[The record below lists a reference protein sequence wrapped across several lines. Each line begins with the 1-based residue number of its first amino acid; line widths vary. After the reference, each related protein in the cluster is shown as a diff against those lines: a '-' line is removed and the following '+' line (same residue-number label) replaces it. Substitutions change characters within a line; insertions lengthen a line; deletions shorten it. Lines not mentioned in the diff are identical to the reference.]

1 MAEGIFGAFTSA
13 QKAGQEFGQAIQS
26 KNILQEAYAGASPD
40 VAADPKEQSTILQ
53 KASVLAG
60 QKGLQ
65 SLAHSFQKDASS
77 LSQDVQKSQLDSL
90 KNMQGQLGYSGQL
103 LSALPADATTEDFNN
118 VFANI
123 KEPQAQMAIQ
133 SITRNPNF
141 TPERKKEL
149 LTKLTETVD
158 QNLKAQTLLG
168 VEEERKARI
177 DARDERI
184 LLSRIGAKRRNGDD
198 LTPEEQDYADYGVLP
213 GDKNRITTR
222 GVETGAGTAGAP
234 ISVRQNNPLNLTDPK
249 TGKIRSF
256 DTPEQGREAGLKDL
270 QSKIAGTS
278 EAYKAKFGNQPVTP
292 ERLAETWSPAN
303 AKGNS
308 KESTANYAKAIADAA
323 GIDVNQPIENTT
335 QTRDKVFNAMASFEA
350 GAYKQP
356 TATKEPVTA
365 DDKVVEQYDRK
376 RGGGLTVKEWDTIN
390 PTAVQIIVDTVM

>member
-40 VAADPKEQSTILQ
+40 VAADPQEQSTILQ

-77 LSQDVQKSQLDSL
+77 LSQDVQKSQISAI

-149 LTKLTETVD
+149 LTNLTKTVD
-158 QNLKAQTLLG
+158 QNLKAMKIAADGEYKERSLDIREEGLLIRERTAAGRQNKIKGSPEAPLGAIKRQSATLKDELG
-168 VEEERKARI
+168 DVLVKDKSGNLIPMSDAQRSTVASRI
-177 DARDERI
+177 ENEGRQRYKNNPENYSSRQDAVDEARDDIVAQDFPETTTKSTFLNIGIPGTSSKERI
-184 LLSRIGAKRRNGDD
+184 YK
-198 LTPEEQDYADYGVLP
+198 P
-213 GDKNRITTR
+213 GGEK
-222 GVETGAGTAGAP
+222 ETKP
-234 ISVRQNNPLNLTDPK
+234 
-249 TGKIRSF
+249 
-256 DTPEQGREAGLKDL
+256 
-270 QSKIAGTS
+270 
-278 EAYKAKFGNQPVTP
+278 
-292 ERLAETWSPAN
+292 AE
-303 AKGNS
+303 K
-308 KESTANYAKAIADAA
+308 K
-323 GIDVNQPIENTT
+323 
-335 QTRDKVFNAMASFEA
+335 
-350 GAYKQP
+350 
-356 TATKEPVTA
+356 ATKSTYTT
-365 DDKVVEQYDRK
+365 EQESWITRAMQANPDMSREEI
-376 RGGGLTVKEWDTIN
+376 VKEGKKLKKL
-390 PTAVQIIVDTVM
+390 

>member
-40 VAADPKEQSTILQ
+40 VAADPQEQSTILQ

-77 LSQDVQKSQLDSL
+77 LSQDVQKSQISAI

-149 LTKLTETVD
+149 LTNLTKTVD
-158 QNLKAQTLLG
+158 QNLKAMKIAADGEYKERSLDIR
-168 VEEERKARI
+168 EEGI
-177 DARDERI
+177 
-184 LLSRIGAKRRNGDD
+184 LSRERTA
-198 LTPEEQDYADYGVLP
+198 
-213 GDKNRITTR
+213 
-222 GVETGAGTAGAP
+222 AG
-234 ISVRQNNPLNLTDPK
+234 RQ
-249 TGKIRSF
+249 
-256 DTPEQGREAGLKDL
+256 
-270 QSKIAGTS
+270 
-278 EAYKAKFGNQPVTP
+278 GNIK
-292 ERLAETWSPAN
+292 N
-303 AKGNS
+303 AKGFEVKGTEAVLKSMFGKEMLDTMSDEDWTAAATKVEGRARQLQKKENIDLEDAKDQAINELFKPTEKS
-308 KESTANYAKAIADAA
+308 KWFGMSS
-323 GIDVNQPIENTT
+323 DVGYEYEKGTP
-335 QTRDKVFNAMASFEA
+335 KSPA
-350 GAYKQP
+350 P
-356 TATKEPVTA
+356 TATKEAT
-365 DDKVVEQYDRK
+365 
-376 RGGGLTVKEWDTIN
+376 KESPKTKE
-390 PTAVQIIVDTVM
+390 TKFKEGQIYTDAKGNRAMYNAGQWVPLK

>member
-40 VAADPKEQSTILQ
+40 VAADPQEQSTILQ

-77 LSQDVQKSQLDSL
+77 LSQDVQKSQISAI

-149 LTKLTETVD
+149 LTNLTKTVD
-158 QNLKAQTLLG
+158 QNLKAMKIAADGEYRERSLDIR
-168 VEEERKARI
+168 EEGI
-177 DARDERI
+177 
-184 LLSRIGAKRRNGDD
+184 LSRERTA
-198 LTPEEQDYADYGVLP
+198 
-213 GDKNRITTR
+213 
-222 GVETGAGTAGAP
+222 AG
-234 ISVRQNNPLNLTDPK
+234 RQ
-249 TGKIRSF
+249 
-256 DTPEQGREAGLKDL
+256 
-270 QSKIAGTS
+270 
-278 EAYKAKFGNQPVTP
+278 GNIK
-292 ERLAETWSPAN
+292 N
-303 AKGNS
+303 AKGFEVKGTEAVLKSMFGKEMLDTMSDEDWTAAATKVEGRARQLQKKENIDLEDAKDQAINELFKPTEKS
-308 KESTANYAKAIADAA
+308 KWFGMSS
-323 GIDVNQPIENTT
+323 DVGYEYEKGTP
-335 QTRDKVFNAMASFEA
+335 KSPA
-350 GAYKQP
+350 P
-356 TATKEPVTA
+356 TATKEAT
-365 DDKVVEQYDRK
+365 
-376 RGGGLTVKEWDTIN
+376 KESPKTKE
-390 PTAVQIIVDTVM
+390 TKFKEGQIYTDAKGNRAMYNAGQWVPLK

>member
-141 TPERKKEL
+141 TSERKKEL
-149 LTKLTETVD
+149 LTNLTKTVD
-158 QNLKAQTLLG
+158 QNLKAMQMAALG
-168 VEEERKARI
+168 EYRERSLDIREEGI
-177 DARDERI
+177 
-184 LLSRIGAKRRNGDD
+184 LSRERTAAGRQGGMKPAKGFEVKGTESV
-198 LTPEEQDYADYGVLP
+198 LKSTYGKDML
-213 GDKNRITTR
+213 DTMSDEDWTAAATK
-222 GVETGAGTAGAP
+222 VEARA
-234 ISVRQNNPLNLTDPK
+234 RQIAK
-249 TGKIRSF
+249 SEGI
-256 DTPEQGREAGLKDL
+256 DL
-270 QSKIAGTS
+270 QDAKDMAAEEIFKPETKSTWGGLSSQEGFKYEKGTP
-278 EAYKAKFGNQPVTP
+278 K
-292 ERLAETWSPAN
+292 SPA
-303 AKGNS
+303 
-308 KESTANYAKAIADAA
+308 
-323 GIDVNQPIENTT
+323 
-335 QTRDKVFNAMASFEA
+335 
-350 GAYKQP
+350 P
-356 TATKEPVTA
+356 TATKEA
-365 DDKVVEQYDRK
+365 Q
-376 RGGGLTVKEWDTIN
+376 KESPKTKE
-390 PTAVQIIVDTVM
+390 TKFKEGQIYTDAKGNRAMYNAGQWVPLK

>member
-53 KASVLAG
+53 KASVIAG

-149 LTKLTETVD
+149 LTNLTKTVD
-158 QNLKAQTLLG
+158 QNLKAMQMTALGEYRERSLDIREEGILSRERTAAGKQNKIKDSAEAPLGAIKRQSATLKDELG
-168 VEEERKARI
+168 DVLVKDKSGELVPMSDAQRSTVASRI
-177 DARDERI
+177 ENEGRQRYHNNPENYSSRQDAVDEARDDI
-184 LLSRIGAKRRNGDD
+184 IA
-198 LTPEEQDYADYGVLP
+198 QDFSTKETKKTLFGFGV
-213 GDKNRITTR
+213 
-222 GVETGAGTAGAP
+222 
-234 ISVRQNNPLNLTDPK
+234 PL
-249 TGKIRSF
+249 TGKEE
-256 DTPEQGREAGLKDL
+256 TV
-270 QSKIAGTS
+270 
-278 EAYKAKFGNQPVTP
+278 YKG
-292 ERLAETWSPAN
+292 
-303 AKGNS
+303 S
-308 KESTANYAKAIADAA
+308 KEAAKPAA
-323 GIDVNQPIENTT
+323 KKAT
-335 QTRDKVFNAMASFEA
+335 K
-350 GAYKQP
+350 GAYS
-356 TATKEPVTA
+356 A
-365 DDKVVEQYDRK
+365 DQIAWIDRAMK
-376 RGGGLTVKEWDTIN
+376 AN
-390 PTAVQIIVDTVM
+390 PDMSREEIISEGKKLKKL

>member
-40 VAADPKEQSTILQ
+40 VAADPQEQSTILQ

-77 LSQDVQKSQLDSL
+77 LSQDVQKSQINAI

-149 LTKLTETVD
+149 LTNLTKTVD
-158 QNLKAQTLLG
+158 QNLKAMKIAADGEYRERSLDIR
-168 VEEERKARI
+168 EEGI
-177 DARDERI
+177 
-184 LLSRIGAKRRNGDD
+184 LSRERTA
-198 LTPEEQDYADYGVLP
+198 
-213 GDKNRITTR
+213 
-222 GVETGAGTAGAP
+222 AG
-234 ISVRQNNPLNLTDPK
+234 RQ
-249 TGKIRSF
+249 
-256 DTPEQGREAGLKDL
+256 
-270 QSKIAGTS
+270 
-278 EAYKAKFGNQPVTP
+278 GNIK
-292 ERLAETWSPAN
+292 N
-303 AKGNS
+303 AKGFEVKGTEAVLKSMFGKEMLDTMSDEDWTAAATKVEGRARQLQKKENIDLEDAKDQAINELFKPTEKS
-308 KESTANYAKAIADAA
+308 KWFGMSS
-323 GIDVNQPIENTT
+323 DVGYEYEKGTP
-335 QTRDKVFNAMASFEA
+335 KSPA
-350 GAYKQP
+350 P
-356 TATKEPVTA
+356 TATKEAT
-365 DDKVVEQYDRK
+365 
-376 RGGGLTVKEWDTIN
+376 KESPKTKE
-390 PTAVQIIVDTVM
+390 TKFKEGQIYTDAKGNRAMYNAGQWVPLK